1 MLYYIRDDVGS
12 LIGMKYNEDVYY
24 YIKNLQE
31 DIIGIKDAN
40 FNLVATYEYDSWG
53 KILSIKDSNGI
64 EITDTKHIAHI
75 NPFRY
80 RSYYYD
86 EETGLY
92 YLKSRYYNPVWGRFL
107 NADSYAGVNNS
118 ILGYNLYI
126 YSNNNPINYSDDTG
140 QFFKKA
146 FNWIKSTAKKVVKT
160 IKNVVT
166 KLKEAFVI
174 ETEAG
179 FGYGFKLT
187 VNDNFKFGGSASKTV
202 GYSSKYGHFTS
213 TSASVDLE
221 VRTSKQT
228 DKELV
233 QINYGF
239 DIRKYDNGDT
249 NPMAFPSVNEILDC
263 WGQGTSIYFPDKNA
277 YYEETTSGTFIGVAI
292 DALFIFGF
300 KLKIGFTF

>member
-1 MLYYIRDDVGS
+1 
-12 LIGMKYNEDVYY
+12 MKYNEDVYY

-40 FNLVATYEYDSWG
+40 FNLVATYKYDSWG

-80 RSYYYD
+80 RGYYYD

-146 FNWIKSTAKKVVKT
+146 FNWIKSTVKKVVNT

-174 ETEAG
+174 EVGAG
-179 FGYGFKLT
+179 FGLDAEISTPLKKLDVGVGAYKDMTFTYSAKNNT
-187 VNDNFKFGGSASKTV
+187 VT
-202 GYSSKYGHFTS
+202 SSTIGHFG
-213 TSASVDLE
+213 ASFLIFSVGNDVQHFDDGLETDGRFHDNPFISDLFLKTCPNTYVTNSISVGNKIILE
-221 VRTSKQT
+221 A
-228 DKELV
+228 
-233 QINYGF
+233 N
-239 DIRKYDNGDT
+239 DT
-249 NPMAFPSVNEILDC
+249 PV
-263 WGQGTSIYFPDKNA
+263 
-277 YYEETTSGTFIGVAI
+277 TFIGFDLSLHI
-292 DALFIFGF
+292 GIGGHIR
-300 KLKIGFTF
+300 IGFTVDDND